1 VFQTINCTYVLI
13 GMLSAQQRPRV
24 AVIGAGVVGLPVAVI
39 LTKNKFR
46 PNVTLIAA
54 EFSPNIT
61 SDAAGASLR
70 ITGNKTSSK
79 DPRQEKWT
87 RVTYHYFFNLLTST
101 MAKKLGISL
110 TTMYQVFDGH
120 RDHPWW
126 KNLVLGFR
134 DVDDNEKK
142 ILNICQDFNAW
153 CFSTLILPCGPYLEW
168 QLEQF
173 KANGGT
179 VIQRKLH
186 SLKEIDG
193 KYDIVVNCT
202 GLGSRELVGDKGMYP
217 VRGQVILLK
226 APWVKHSYGVEV
238 ADEVTYIY
246 PREEGKVL
254 IGGTAQF
261 GNSSKEIDPIDRSG
275 IIARCSSYVPSFAQA
290 EVINEWVGI
299 RPGRKLVRLEMEDLS
314 PDTAVVHNYGH
325 TGQGLVYSIGC
336 AKDSIQLVEEY
347 LEMKHFIKYDIAKL

>member
-1 VFQTINCTYVLI
+1 
-13 GMLSAQQRPRV
+13 MLSAQRKPRV
-24 AVIGAGVVGLPVAVI
+24 AVIGAGVVGLPVAVM
-39 LTKNKFR
+39 LTQNKFR
-46 PNVTLIAA
+46 PSVTLIAA

-70 ITGNKTSSK
+70 VTGNKTSSK

-87 RVTYHYFFNLLTST
+87 RATYHYFFKLLASP
-101 MAKKLGISL
+101 MAKTLGLSL

-134 DVDDNEKK
+134 DVNDDEKK
-142 ILNICQDFNAW
+142 IVNICQDFNAW
-153 CFSTLILPCGPYLEW
+153 CFSTLILPCGPYLGW
-168 QLEQF
+168 QIEQF
-173 KANGGT
+173 NANGGT
-179 VIQRKLH
+179 VIQRKLN

-193 KYDIVVNCT
+193 EYDVIVNCT
-202 GLGSRELVGDKGMYP
+202 GLGSRELVGDKEMYP

-238 ADEVTYIY
+238 ADDVTYIY
-246 PREEGKVL
+246 PREKGKVL

-261 GNSSKEIDPIDRSG
+261 GNNSTEIDPIDRSA
-275 IIARCSSYVPSFAQA
+275 ILARCCSYVPSFAQG
-290 EVINEWVGI
+290 EVIDEWVGI

-314 PDTAVVHNYGH
+314 ADTAVVHNYGH

-336 AKDSIQLVEEY
+336 AKDSIQLIENY
-347 LEMKHFIKYDIAKL
+347 LERKHFFKYDMAKL

>member
-1 VFQTINCTYVLI
+1 
-13 GMLSAQQRPRV
+13 M
-24 AVIGAGVVGLPVAVI
+24 AVIGAGVVGLPVATM
-39 LTKNKFR
+39 LTQNKFR

-87 RVTYHYFFNLLTST
+87 RATYHYFFNLFASP
-101 MAKKLGISL
+101 MANSLKISL
-110 TTMYQVFDGH
+110 VTMYQVFEGH

-134 DVDDNEKK
+134 DVNNDEKK
-142 ILNICQDFNAW
+142 IINIRQDLNAW
-153 CFSTLILPCGPYLEW
+153 CFSTFIFPCGPYLAW

-179 VIQRKLH
+179 VIQRKLN
-186 SLKEIDG
+186 SLAEIDG
-193 KYDIVVNCT
+193 EYDVIVNCT
-202 GLGSRELVGDKGMYP
+202 GLGSKELVGDEGMYP
-217 VRGQVILLK
+217 VRGQIILLK
-226 APWVKHSYGVEV
+226 APWVKHSFGVEV
-238 ADEVTYIY
+238 ADDVTYIY
-246 PREEGKVL
+246 PREEGVL

-261 GNSSKEIDPIDRSG
+261 GNSSKEIDPTDRLG
-275 IIARCSSYVPSFAQA
+275 IMARCSSYVPSLGQA
-290 EVINEWVGI
+290 EVIDEWVGI
-299 RPGRKLVRLEMEDLS
+299 RPGRKLVRLEMQDLS
-314 PDTAVVHNYGH
+314 ADTAVVHNYGH

-336 AKDSIQLVEEY
+336 AKDSIKLVEEY
-347 LEMKHFIKYDIAKL
+347 LERRQFFKYDMAKL